1 MITWRGLLFDTWK
14 GEKVKRWNRG
24 VFVKTWKGEKVKRW
38 KGEKV
43 KSWCFRQKSEGKG
56 RRSRRWGQRA
66 VSLALSTAPPE
77 VGGNKNTE
85 YKKKQLS
92 ADRGKAVRWWRKR
105 REQDSNLRT
114 GFAGYTLSRRAS
126 STTRAPLLLKKPLQN
141 YRKYS
146 MQTNVAKNN
155 YEKLILP
162 CSLVD
167 TPPSPQETG
176 WQPEPHHRTP
186 PPTPWPTPRNRQK
199 TLIMVK
205 FRQLHN
211 ITPWIMERI
220 LYLCK

>member
-1 MITWRGLLFDTWK
+1 M
-14 GEKVKRWNRG
+14 
-24 VFVKTWKGEKVKRW
+24 RW

-43 KSWCFRQKSEGKG
+43 KSWKCKNVKSWYFRQKKKAREEEDEVADGDSEL
-56 RRSRRWGQRA
+56 WAWHYPQP
-66 VSLALSTAPPE
+66 PPE
-77 VGGNKNTE
+77 VWTTRIQNT
-85 YKKKQLS
+85 KKQLS

-126 STTRAPLLLKKPLQN
+126 STTRAPLLLKKPMQN

-146 MQTNVAKNN
+146 MQTNVANNN

-167 TPPSPQETG
+167 TPPSLQETG
-176 WQPEPHHRTP
+176 WQPEPHHRTT
-186 PPTPWPTPRNRQK
+186 PPTPCPAPRNRQK